1 MMRISAALHIQRA
14 WRRLAAI
21 HKSKKRKLDKAS
33 SVIATLIRSFLSYH
47 RKLYQKRVQAVH
59 LIIDLLVSKLIRR
72 KIRSLIII
80 RRYEKFIVIFS
91 NRFRNIKCWILF
103 RRMKILLY
111 SRKRAIS
118 TIRRFLKLVIDSR
131 TKSSPSV
138 ADRVESGMAS
148 KTDLFQ
154 IRSSEPIPAER
165 FDEDEV
171 YKAEEIQPKLYHHSS
186 DIIEIAK
193 ILRNNARPLRN
204 ERNSDGTSNLP
215 NRSTNGDQDFLLEF
229 VAKYGNHNSSGC
241 LLEEAAKA
249 SRTNAKKKSP
259 EIAINEE
266 RGIFDEA
273 YSISVNST
281 TQGSFERPVPPVDL
295 VSD

>member
-1 MMRISAALHIQRA
+1 MRISAALHIQCA

-21 HKSKKRKLDKAS
+21 HRSKKRKLDKAS
-33 SVIATLIRSFLSYH
+33 SVIARLIRSFLSYR
-47 RKLYQKRVQAVH
+47 RKLYQKRVRAVH
-59 LIIDLLVSKLIRR
+59 LIIDFTVSKLIRQ
-72 KIRSLIII
+72 KIRSFIII
-80 RRYEKFIVIFS
+80 RRYENFFVVFS

-103 RRMKILLY
+103 RR
-111 SRKRAIS
+111 KRAIG
-118 TIRRFLKLVIDSR
+118 TMRRFLKLVIDSR
-131 TKSSPSV
+131 TKSSRIL

-148 KTDLFQ
+148 KADLFQ

-171 YKAEEIQPKLYHHSS
+171 YKAEEIQPELYHYSS

-241 LLEEAAKA
+241 LLEQAAKA
-249 SRTNAKKKSP
+249 SGTNIKKKSP
-259 EIAINEE
+259 EITTNEE
-266 RGIFDEA
+266 RGLLDEA

-281 TQGSFERPVPPVDL
+281 TFGSFERPVPPVDL
-295 VSD
+295 VSG